1 METRSTSVVE
11 TDATMGSEHHARVRA
26 KLSKPRGGEERHRM
40 ENYFWIRG
48 VAV

>member
-1 METRSTSVVE
+1 
-11 TDATMGSEHHARVRA
+11 MGAEDRAGVRA

-40 ENYFWIRG
+40 EKYFWIRG

>member
-1 METRSTSVVE
+1 VETLSSSIAE
-11 TDATMGSEHHARVRA
+11 TDARTGSEDCAMVRTQ
-26 KLSKPRGGEERHRM
+26 LSKPGRGLERHRM

>member
-1 METRSTSVVE
+1 METLSTSVIE
-11 TDATMGSEHHARVRA
+11 TDAAMGAEDYTRVRA